1 MEENSKNKKNYV
13 IKRLNDKK
21 EEHDFYFLRWL
32 AEINK
37 NEKDTNYVCRSIAKY
52 FYEKG
57 EILPFLDVFVVDNN
71 VYIYTKCPGK
81 WIGEKGKD
89 IDELKYFVNYNTKGE
104 MIHDFTF
111 SIMNS
116 DKSNFNSV
124 MNFLN
129 GYKKQNKN

>member
-1 MEENSKNKKNYV
+1 MEKILKNKKNYV
-13 IKRLNDKK
+13 IKSLNDKK

-37 NEKDTNYVCRSIAKY
+37 NEKDTNYVCMSIAKY

-71 VYIYTKCPGK
+71 VYIYTKYPGK

-89 IDELKYFVNYNTKGE
+89 IDELKHFVNYNTNGE
-104 MIHDFTF
+104 MIHNFTF
-111 SIMNS
+111 SIINS
-116 DKSNFNSV
+116 DKSNFNSILK
-124 MNFLN
+124 FLN
-129 GYKKQNKN
+129 GYKKQNK